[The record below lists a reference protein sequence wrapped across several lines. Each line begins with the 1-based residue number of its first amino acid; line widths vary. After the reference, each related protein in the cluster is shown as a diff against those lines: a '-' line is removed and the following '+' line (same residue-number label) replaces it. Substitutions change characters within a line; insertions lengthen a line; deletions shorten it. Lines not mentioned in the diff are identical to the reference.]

1 MQGLYKKVLRGIYPK
16 IPNIFSN
23 DLAQTIKYLVQVAPQ
38 MRPSCDKILEMPI
51 VRKKIEKLFPNE
63 IFDDPNAELNL
74 LSTIRVPKN
83 LLYLTD
89 RLPKPQYD
97 SDERRRRE
105 QEELLRWRTYEG
117 TNKHH
122 AENQSNQDRRGP
134 SDKRSKITTN
144 DVQSINSGQAQQLTS
159 SIGNKSKKLRK
170 NS

>member
-1 MQGLYKKVLRGIYPK
+1 
-16 IPNIFSN
+16 
-23 DLAQTIKYLVQVAPQ
+23 

-63 IFDDPNAELNL
+63 IFDDEKGELNL

-105 QEELLRWRTYEG
+105 QEELLR
-117 TNKHH
+117 
-122 AENQSNQDRRGP
+122 
-134 SDKRSKITTN
+134 
-144 DVQSINSGQAQQLTS
+144 
-159 SIGNKSKKLRK
+159 
-170 NS
+170 